1 MTETKNQIH
10 IPITDFYGETTAWP
24 VEDLVHCERLSLRSA
39 KFNWQIKP
47 HRHPDLVQMFFVI
60 KGQGTAQIDNR
71 SMVVNSGDLLVIPE
85 NCVHMFLW
93 ETGSDGYVLAVAR
106 PLLKKL
112 EQVLNNP
119 SWTHGVASVYS
130 SGPDLEYLSS
140 LLTSINDEHAGSE
153 TYRQLQMENQVL
165 SLAIWI
171 TRKNALLNEVKKQS
185 ASRPEQRLKRFI
197 DLLESNFEKHHNVD
211 WYAEKVG
218 ITSAHLN
225 EICKKLRKQTALSL
239 IHQRVLTEAQ
249 RHLIFT
255 IKPASDIAD
264 SLGFSDPAYFS
275 RFFKRLTGTTPK
287 QFRDN
292 KITQ

>member
-1 MTETKNQIH
+1 
-10 IPITDFYGETTAWP
+10 
-24 VEDLVHCERLSLRSA
+24 
-39 KFNWQIKP
+39 
-47 HRHPDLVQMFFVI
+47 MFFVI
-60 KGQGTAQIDNR
+60 QGQGTAQVDSR
-71 SMVVNSGDLLVIPE
+71 SLVVNSGDLLVIPE

-106 PLLKKL
+106 PLLKKI
-112 EQVLNNP
+112 EQVLSNP

-130 SGPDLEYLSS
+130 SGSDLDYLSS

-153 TYRQLQMENQVL
+153 DYRQLQMENQVL
-165 SLAIWI
+165 ALAIWI
-171 TRKNALLNEVKKQS
+171 TRQNALLNEVNKQS
-185 ASRPEQRLKRFI
+185 ASRSEQRLKRFI
-197 DLLESNFEKHHNVD
+197 DLLESNFETHHNVD
-211 WYAEKVG
+211 WYADKVG
-218 ITSAHLN
+218 VTSAHLN

-239 IHQRVLTEAQ
+239 IHQRLVTEAQ

-255 IKPASDIAD
+255 IKPASDIAE

-292 KITQ
+292 KISQ